1 MLKPLNN
8 NVLVE
13 VITEYGDIIRNDEN
27 ERMQRG
33 RIIAGN
39 VTDYHLTASSAIAL
53 SVQFQEEIRE
63 RFNNAIEMGSV
74 VRWQEYADSGQTF
87 EEDGKKYALIPWW
100 RLISIEEAE

>member
-33 RIIAGN
+33 RIIAVN

-53 SVQFQEEIRE
+53 SVQFQEEIRLLALNLGAVE
-63 RFNNAIEMGSV
+63 GSGPTRRAKV
-74 VRWQEYADSGQTF
+74 SG
-87 EEDGKKYALIPWW
+87 
-100 RLISIEEAE
+100 

>member
-1 MLKPLNN
+1 VLKPLNN
-8 NVLVE
+8 SVLVE

-33 RIIAGN
+33 RIIAVN

-74 VRWQEYADSGQTF
+74 VR
-87 EEDGKKYALIPWW
+87 
-100 RLISIEEAE
+100 